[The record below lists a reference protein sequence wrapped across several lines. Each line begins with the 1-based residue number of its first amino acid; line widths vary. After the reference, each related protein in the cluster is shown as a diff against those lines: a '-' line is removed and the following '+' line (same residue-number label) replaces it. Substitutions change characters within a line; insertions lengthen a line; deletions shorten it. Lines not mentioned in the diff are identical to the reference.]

1 MKQVSNENGY
11 TSGASVLSLPP
22 HLPSRPKLFVITP
35 QSVLRQCRTTDFCN
49 IVYLN
54 LHGCSIRKI
63 EIVDRCV
70 NCRVL
75 ILTFN
80 EIHKIE
86 GLESMT
92 RLERLELGFNL
103 IKRVEGLR
111 GLDRIEKLELNNNL
125 LYRVDD
131 LRVLRESLPS
141 LVNVDLRNNALCDT
155 KTYTANVLSR
165 LPSLTRLDGRQI
177 TNEEREKHV
186 SSVEIITRNLIRQY
200 AKGTGALGNNST
212 STKTNGAS
220 TSTPSIDIN
229 VSQQSS
235 GDSNGSE
242 RPPLSSKK
250 SKDSPTAP
258 SSPNQQLPSSPPTT
272 DNFVLPPSPTS
283 TALTSTS
290 STSTTLTINEDDDD
304 PWWTTVESL
313 DLNHRNLQK
322 IENISHLKN
331 LRRYVFNVFHYH

>member
-220 TSTPSIDIN
+220 TSS

-242 RPPLSSKK
+242 RPPLSSTKT
-250 SKDSPTAP
+250 KDSPTAP

-272 DNFVLPPSPTS
+272 DNFVLPLSP
-283 TALTSTS
+283 TSTS

-331 LRRYVFNVFHYH
+331 LRRYVFIVFHYH

>member
-1 MKQVSNENGY
+1 VFDM
-11 TSGASVLSLPP
+11 
-22 HLPSRPKLFVITP
+22 
-35 QSVLRQCRTTDFCN
+35 
-49 IVYLN
+49 
-54 LHGCSIRKI
+54 
-63 EIVDRCV
+63 
-70 NCRVL
+70 
-75 ILTFN
+75 TFN

-92 RLERLELGFNL
+92 RLERLELGLNL

-220 TSTPSIDIN
+220 TSTPSVDIIS

-242 RPPLSSKK
+242 RPPLCLMV
-250 SKDSPTAP
+250 
-258 SSPNQQLPSSPPTT
+258 Q
-272 DNFVLPPSPTS
+272 
-283 TALTSTS
+283 
-290 STSTTLTINEDDDD
+290 
-304 PWWTTVESL
+304 
-313 DLNHRNLQK
+313 
-322 IENISHLKN
+322 
-331 LRRYVFNVFHYH
+331 